1 MFLHGEPGQS
11 ESGRPKGGL
20 SFPGWATLIWQ
31 TIPQEIWTTMAAP
44 RVKRDI
50 GAGDRTL
57 AAKLSVGAALGM
69 AKAGQRMVWLAQ
81 DAFC

>member
-1 MFLHGEPGQS
+1 
-11 ESGRPKGGL
+11 
-20 SFPGWATLIWQ
+20 
-31 TIPQEIWTTMAAP
+31 MAAP